1 MSENSVPRRGS
12 GLGCL
17 APAVGIAGL
26 VATLMLGPIDLG
38 RSVYNGI
45 IVDTPVLKQQLLD
58 SSRRDIS
65 RKNPNYSGAQVEKIL
80 ADELNYR
87 LDGEKINPQTISVE
101 KLWDSSEDH
110 ARSWYQR
117 WVWLSLEE

>member
-1 MSENSVPRRGS
+1 M
-12 GLGCL
+12 
-17 APAVGIAGL
+17 
-26 VATLMLGPIDLG
+26 
-38 RSVYNGI
+38 
-45 IVDTPVLKQQLLD
+45 KQQLLD